1 MDHLLKASI
10 LPNKEEIEDVCDSA
24 DK

>member
-10 LPNKEEIEDVCDSA
+10 LPNKEEIEDVTDSA